1 MELDMRKYARK
12 RAKSGL
18 SARSSALTTQI
29 APKGHAKAYLAPD
42 SRRARYG
49 HFAHWMRCKS
59 LKVLALPAVLRLS
72 SEQISAYHFGLS
84 L

>member
-1 MELDMRKYARK
+1 MREYARK

-29 APKGHAKAYLAPD
+29 KADLVPD
-42 SRRARYG
+42 LRQAQYG
-49 HFAHWMRCKS
+49 HFARLPKNGGMRCKP
-59 LKVLALPAVLRLS
+59 LKMRAFPAALRLP
-72 SEQISAYHFGLS
+72 SEQIGAYHFGLS

>member
-1 MELDMRKYARK
+1 MREYVRK

-29 APKGHAKAYLAPD
+29 EADLAQGL
-42 SRRARYG
+42 RQTQYG
-49 HFAHWMRCKS
+49 HFARWMRCKS
-59 LKVLALPAVLRLS
+59 LKILVFPAALRLS
-72 SEQISAYHFGLS
+72 SEQIGAYHLGLS